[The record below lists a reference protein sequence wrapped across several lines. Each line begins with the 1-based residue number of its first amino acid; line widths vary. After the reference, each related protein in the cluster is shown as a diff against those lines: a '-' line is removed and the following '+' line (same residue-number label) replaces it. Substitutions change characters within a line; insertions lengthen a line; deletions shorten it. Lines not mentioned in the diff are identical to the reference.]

1 MNAINMIKDLHSSQ
15 YQAMSKEP
23 EFPII
28 KKFVDPETNQPWT
41 VFIQDPNKDDYQTPC
56 LRHEPTVK
64 WYDGR
69 YPHDKEGKIVLGQF
83 VASYYITTMLGDEFG
98 ARIGDSGGLCLDGG
112 VPDWSVSQECA
123 KEVADFL
130 EESIPDW
137 KKYLEGWE

>member
-15 YQAMSKEP
+15 YQVMSKEP

-41 VFIQDPNKDDYQTPC
+41 VVIKDEDPI
-56 LRHEPTVK
+56 REPTVR
-64 WYDGR
+64 WYDSR

-83 VASYYITTMLGDEFG
+83 VSSYYITTMLGDEFG
-98 ARIGDSGGLCLDGG
+98 ARLGDSGGLCLDGG

-130 EESIPDW
+130 EESVPDW

>member
-41 VFIQDPNKDDYQTPC
+41 VVIQDPKKNNYKQ
-56 LRHEPTVK
+56 EPTVI

-69 YPHDKEGKIVLGQF
+69 YPHDKEGNIVLGP
-83 VASYYITTMLGDEFG
+83 V
-98 ARIGDSGGLCLDGG
+98 C
-112 VPDWSVSQECA
+112 
-123 KEVADFL
+123 
-130 EESIPDW
+130 
-137 KKYLEGWE
+137 

>member
-15 YQAMSKEP
+15 YQAMSGEP
-23 EFPII
+23 KFPII

-41 VFIQDPNKDDYQTPC
+41 VLIQGPKEDAYKQ
-56 LRHEPTVK
+56 EPIVI

-69 YPHDKEGKIVLGQF
+69 YPHDKEGKIVLGQC
-83 VASYYITTMLGDEFG
+83 VSGYYITTMLGDEFG
-98 ARIGDSGGLCLDGG
+98 ARLGDSGGLCLDGG
-112 VPDWSVSQECA
+112 IPDWSVSQECA

-130 EESIPDW
+130 EESVPNW

>member
-15 YQAMSKEP
+15 YQVMSGEP
-23 EFPII
+23 KFPII

-41 VFIQDPNKDDYQTPC
+41 VVIQDPKEDEYKQ
-56 LRHEPTVK
+56 EPIVR

-69 YPHDKEGKIVLGQF
+69 YPHKKEGKIVLGQF
-83 VASYYITTMLGDEFG
+83 VSGYYITTMLGDEFG
-98 ARIGDSGGLCLDGG
+98 ARLGDSGGLCLDGG
-112 VPDWSVSQECA
+112 VPTWEVSQECA

-130 EESIPDW
+130 EESVPDW